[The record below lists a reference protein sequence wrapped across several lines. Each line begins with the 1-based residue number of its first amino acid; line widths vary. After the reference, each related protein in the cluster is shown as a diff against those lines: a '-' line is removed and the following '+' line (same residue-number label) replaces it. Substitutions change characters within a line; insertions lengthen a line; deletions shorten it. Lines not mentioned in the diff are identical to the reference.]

1 VLDHTYLH
9 LLSPFDEYPPKQ
21 AIYTTP
27 VYADDY
33 HPTTGHMHA
42 VMHSDPTVI
51 APEFRE
57 QCLTRASNY
66 VEVLLEG

>member
-1 VLDHTYLH
+1 M
-9 LLSPFDEYPPKQ
+9 LLQ

-42 VMHSDPTVI
+42 VMHSDSSVI

-66 VEVLLEG
+66 VEVKGRKKGRKKRG